1 MFYFYGIIIESILY
15 GLEIRECF
23 YNAIC
28 LGVTFPIYLIFF
40 VWECC
45 IILIGITRW
54 PSNFDPVSVLWVF
67 PWWYGV
73 TPAQCILCTY
83 WIIIVRV
90 QVFLRL
96 GWPSKHFRVT
106 LWDMVS
112 VVILLLVGISH
123 MMIFIVKYLQK
134 VNSCG

>member
-1 MFYFYGIIIESILY
+1 MFYFYGIIIASILY

-40 VWECC
+40 VLECC
-45 IILIGITRW
+45 IILVGITRW

-90 QVFLRL
+90 QVFFAL
-96 GWPSKHFRVT
+96 GVAFKTFQGYIVRYGFSCNITSCWNISYDDLYSK
-106 LWDMVS
+106 
-112 VVILLLVGISH
+112 
-123 MMIFIVKYLQK
+123 IFTK
-134 VNSCG
+134 G